1 MKQSWHRTNRNK
13 TRKDAFSHRVLGR
26 EAKTLELPQWGQR
39 TRPILRMSYH
49 KKINPLPYETISRR
63 EGRGADFFVSPNSYI
78 ECQAFNVGVSV
89 RATGEGNSPKKRRPC
104 ARSYGS
110 RSLLRM
116 HQICSFLCH
125 DAKEF
130 STGKTGR
137 AQKVQLAMAS

>member
-63 EGRGADFFVSPNSYI
+63 EGRGAIFLSHRTATSSVKHLTS
-78 ECQAFNVGVSV
+78 AVSV